1 MGDIIRTVRNGKF
14 LGFYVRFKD
23 VDGRR
28 KVRASHQPT
37 RELARRY
44 LVEIEARVARGLLG
58 LPEPPPPVPTVSELC
73 ERFLSEY
80 SRPRIKDLARYRGY
94 ARTALRRALPRL
106 GGRAADQVTS
116 ADLQRLRDEL
126 GQRGAANS
134 VRLTLSFLG
143 TLFAWAVRQQLVPA
157 NPMRGVEL
165 PARRELTEYLSRDEV
180 RRLLATAAERAR
192 LGALPDR
199 LRQACLGVAL
209 HTGLRRGELLGLRWR
224 DIDLQARR
232 LTVARSYGGT
242 PKGDKPRHL
251 RLPQALVPLLADW
264 AAACPPTPEGVV
276 FPLGSAQQPRAGA
289 AHHKLDLAALCAEA
303 GCRPLCRP
311 WHALRHTFASHYV
324 MQGGSLLALQKI
336 LGHADIKMT
345 LVYAHLAPEFLDTEM
360 DRLKF

>member
-134 VRLTLSFLG
+134 VRLTLSFLN
-143 TLFAWAVRQQLVPA
+143 TLFA
-157 NPMRGVEL
+157 
-165 PARRELTEYLSRDEV
+165 
-180 RRLLATAAERAR
+180 
-192 LGALPDR
+192 
-199 LRQACLGVAL
+199 
-209 HTGLRRGELLGLRWR
+209 
-224 DIDLQARR
+224 
-232 LTVARSYGGT
+232 
-242 PKGDKPRHL
+242 
-251 RLPQALVPLLADW
+251 
-264 AAACPPTPEGVV
+264 
-276 FPLGSAQQPRAGA
+276 
-289 AHHKLDLAALCAEA
+289 
-303 GCRPLCRP
+303 
-311 WHALRHTFASHYV
+311 
-324 MQGGSLLALQKI
+324 
-336 LGHADIKMT
+336 
-345 LVYAHLAPEFLDTEM
+345 
-360 DRLKF
+360 

>member
-73 ERFLSEY
+73 ERFLTEY
-80 SRPRIKDLARYRGY
+80 SRPRIKDLARYRRY

-106 GGRAADQVTS
+106 GGFAADQVTP

-126 GQRGAANS
+126 SKRGAANS
-134 VRLTLSFLG
+134 VRLTLSFLS
-143 TLFAWAVRQQLVPA
+143 TLFTWAVRQRLVPA

-165 PARRELTEYLSRDEV
+165 PARRELAEYLSRDEV
-180 RRLLATAAERAR
+180 RALLATAAERASR
-192 LGALPDR
+192 GALLDR
-199 LRQACLGVAL
+199 LRHVCLGVAL

-224 DIDLQARR
+224 DLDLEARR

-251 RLPQALVPLLADW
+251 RLPQALVPLLAAW
-264 AAACPPTPEGVV
+264 ATACPPTPEGLV
-276 FPLGSAQQPRAGA
+276 FPLGSARQPRAGA
-289 AHHKLDLAALCAEA
+289 AHHKLDLATLCAEA
-303 GCRPLCRP
+303 GCRALVRP

-336 LGHADIKMT
+336 LGHSDIKMT
-345 LVYAHLAPEFLDTEM
+345 LIYAHLAPDFLDTEM